1 MLDALRRT
9 DARQARVVVAKDS
22 LFEAVRVAAMVQ
34 KTTRAQQLQGIQSIS
49 TPYRAVPFMDM
60 LSNAAVVQ
68 MSAPDFIDH
77 RHWIACGV
85 RAPPEVGK
93 VRRIDTHTDDIL
105 PIAHHVHQT
114 AHLLVVISYASTAA
128 KLHAPC

>member
-77 RHWIACGV
+77 RHWTSWAAEAL
-85 RAPPEVGK
+85 RSKRE
-93 VRRIDTHTDDIL
+93 VRRVFEASL
-105 PIAHHVHQT
+105 A
-114 AHLLVVISYASTAA
+114 AST
-128 KLHAPC
+128 